1 MIVTSVN
8 LIKMRS
14 IEFKDSFYSL
24 FIKFS
29 GVTPFMSSVF
39 YMPPITLMGQN
50 AIQSLSAELATKDLK
65 KALIV
70 TDKVLVEIGLVN
82 KLTAELSRGNI
93 EFAIFDGVK
102 PNPTEKNIED
112 GLAMLNAQA
121 CDFVVSFGGGSSH
134 DCAKGIALVAANGG
148 HIRDYSK
155 GVHLSKKPQ
164 LPLVTVNT
172 TAGTASEMT
181 VFAIIANEE
190 AEVKYPIVDK
200 HFTPIIAVNDS
211 ELMVAMPKFL
221 TAATGMDAL
230 THAIEAYVSTI
241 ATPITDAAA
250 IKAIEL
256 ISQNLETAVNDGED
270 RAARDAMQYGE
281 YLAGMAF
288 SNASLGYVHSMA
300 HQLGGVYDLVHGL
313 CNAILLPQVSRF
325 NAQAMPERFVDI
337 AKAMGVYAINMTQD
351 QAIESAITAITH
363 LSTKVGTAQR
373 LADLGVKEHKLA
385 FMAQNALDDA
395 CSLTNPRKASL
406 EEIVEIYRSCM

>member
-1 MIVTSVN
+1 
-8 LIKMRS
+8 
-14 IEFKDSFYSL
+14 
-24 FIKFS
+24 
-29 GVTPFMSSVF
+29 MSNVF
-39 YMPPITLMGQN
+39 YMPPMTLMGQN
-50 AIQSLSAELATKDLK
+50 AIKSLGAELVSKTLS

-70 TDKVLVEIGLVN
+70 TDSVLTDIGLVD
-82 KLTAELSRGNI
+82 KLTDELTAHRIDFIIYN
-93 EFAIFDGVK
+93 GVQ

-112 GLAMLNAQA
+112 GLALLTESD
-121 CDFVVSFGGGSSH
+121 CDFVISFGGGSSH
-134 DCAKGIALVAANGG
+134 DCAKGIALVATNGG

-190 AEVKYPIVDK
+190 DQTKYPIVDK

-230 THAIEAYVSTI
+230 THAIEAYVSTA
-241 ATPITDAAA
+241 ATPITDASA

-256 ISQNLETAVNDGED
+256 IAQNLETVVNDGEN
-270 RAARDAMQYGE
+270 REARDAMQYGE

-300 HQLGGVYDLVHGL
+300 HQLGGVYDLAHGL
-313 CNAILLPQVSRF
+313 CNAILLPDVSRF
-325 NAQAMPERFVDI
+325 NAKVTPARFVDI
-337 AKAMGVYAINMTQD
+337 AKAMGVDITGLTQE
-351 QAIESAITAITH
+351 QAIEAGIKTIET
-363 LSTKVGTAQR
+363 LSINVGTAQR
-373 LADLGVKEHKLA
+373 LADLGVQQDKLA
-385 FMAQNALDDA
+385 FMAQNALNDA
-395 CSLTNPRKASL
+395 CSLTNPRQASL
-406 EEIVEIYRSCM
+406 EEIVALFEANM

>member
-1 MIVTSVN
+1 
-8 LIKMRS
+8 
-14 IEFKDSFYSL
+14 
-24 FIKFS
+24 
-29 GVTPFMSSVF
+29 MSSIF
-39 YMPPITLMGQN
+39 YMPPVTLMGQN
-50 AIQSLSAELATKDLK
+50 AIQSLGAELATKTLT

-70 TDKVLVEIGLVN
+70 TDHVLVDIGLVN
-82 KLTAELSRGNI
+82 YLTAELTKYNI
-93 EFAIFDGVK
+93 AFAIFDGVK

-112 GLAMLNAQA
+112 GLALLAKEN
-121 CDFVVSFGGGSSH
+121 CDFVISFGGGSSH
-134 DCAKGIALVAANGG
+134 DAAKGIALVATNGG

-190 AEVKYPIVDK
+190 DQTKYPIVDK

-230 THAIEAYVSTI
+230 THAVEAYVSTA
-241 ATPITDAAA
+241 ATPITDATA

-256 ISQNLETAVNDGED
+256 ISQNLATVVENGED
-270 RAARDAMQYGE
+270 RPARDAMQYGE

-313 CNAILLPQVSRF
+313 CNAILLPEVSRF
-325 NAQAMPERFVDI
+325 NAQAAPERFVHI
-337 AKAMGVYAINMTQD
+337 AKAMGVDITAMTQD
-351 QAIESAITAITH
+351 QAIEAGIVAMETLSAR
-363 LSTKVGTAQR
+363 VGTDQR
-373 LADLGVKEHKLA
+373 LADLGVKEDKLA
-385 FMAQNALDDA
+385 FMASNALNDA

-406 EEIVEIYRSCM
+406 EEIIAIFKARL